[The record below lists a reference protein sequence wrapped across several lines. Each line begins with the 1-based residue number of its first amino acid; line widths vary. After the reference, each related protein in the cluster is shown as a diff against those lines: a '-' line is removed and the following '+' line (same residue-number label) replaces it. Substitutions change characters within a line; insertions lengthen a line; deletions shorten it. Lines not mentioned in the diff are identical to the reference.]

1 MASVTKSLGGLTP
14 CLSREHSGQCEHTHI
29 LGLMGSW
36 RFLGVSP
43 AFLPWRIKAGLE
55 FACGISTEVKS
66 DPVSPGDFPLC
77 KAGEGG
83 FGGLGGSESVVHPAC
98 SFPRRSKQL
107 LGREKSHLQM
117 WIRHTVQMHG
127 LPRDEVAGIQSLA
140 KSVSTLGTTT
150 FCQPQ
155 SPESI
160 GETVVL
166 RGSPRKLATS
176 SEERAVFLILLW
188 NWPCSFA
195 GVLQDT
201 LIVSLLG

>member
-1 MASVTKSLGGLTP
+1 M
-14 CLSREHSGQCEHTHI
+14 
-29 LGLMGSW
+29 
-36 RFLGVSP
+36 SP
-43 AFLPWRIKAGLE
+43 AFLPWRIEAGLE

-77 KAGEGG
+77 KVVEGG

-117 WIRHTVQMHG
+117 WIRHTVQTHG
-127 LPRDEVAGIQSLA
+127 LPCPMPWDGVAGIQSLA

-155 SPESI
+155 PPESI

-176 SEERAVFLILLW
+176 SEERAVLLILLW

-201 LIVSLLG
+201 LIVCLLG